1 MMENRKID
9 VIIPAYN
16 VPDNI
21 LFRCL
26 SSIAC
31 QDIIEDLEITI
42 VDDASTKQN
51 YKNIAKHFAPSLK
64 INVLRYETNGGP
76 GVARQY
82 GIDNTSNPYLTFI
95 DADDT
100 LNGSFALRTL
110 RNGLEK
116 HNSHYVCV
124 GIFDEL
130 IDTEN
135 PIDGPRYI
143 EHRNDLVWMFGKLYK
158 RSFINKY
165 RIRFHPTSRANED
178 TGFNTIVKL
187 CENNLEKIYFIQN
200 HVYNW
205 HENPNSI
212 TRINNCEYNYI
223 STERGS
229 FYGYVENMIYAIK
242 HCENRSKDKNQ
253 LYDWKVFCMINLYHF
268 YLSCIKES
276 REHAE
281 KNLKW
286 CKRYYDEIYKKIEE
300 NGIPDK
306 VLNNTFT
313 RVFKDAYHSSSLDDI
328 IPKITYFEFL
338 NKLKELKE

>member
-1 MMENRKID
+1 M
-9 VIIPAYN
+9 
-16 VPDNI
+16 
-21 LFRCL
+21 F
-26 SSIAC
+26 
-31 QDIIEDLEITI
+31 
-42 VDDASTKQN
+42 
-51 YKNIAKHFAPSLK
+51 
-64 INVLRYETNGGP
+64 
-76 GVARQY
+76 
-82 GIDNTSNPYLTFI
+82 
-95 DADDT
+95 
-100 LNGSFALRTL
+100 
-110 RNGLEK
+110 
-116 HNSHYVCV
+116 V

-143 EHRNDLVWMFGKLYK
+143 EHRNDLVWMFGKIYK

-242 HCENRSKDKNQ
+242 TAEKRIGESKKIR
-253 LYDWKVFCMINLYHF
+253 DWKIFCMVNLYQM
-268 YLSCIKES
+268 YLTCYRES
-276 REHAE
+276 MEHAE
-281 KNLKW
+281 KNLEH
-286 CKRYYDEIYKKIEE
+286 CKLYYKEIYKNIEE
-300 NGIPDK
+300 SVSDK
-306 VLNNTFT
+306 WIKKIYSDLF
-313 RVFKDAYHSSSLDDI
+313 LDSYMREEMFNI
-328 IPKITYFEFL
+328 IPHVTFYEFL
-338 NKLKELKE
+338 DKLKD